1 MLRAAFCFACLA
13 AILSQATPTPSPP
26 PGMAL
31 IPGATFQIGIDTS
44 EIPHLQKIFDLDHP
58 QIFEDELPKHTVTMA
73 SFYLDKNLVTNA
85 DFKRFV
91 DANPD
96 WQFGAVP
103 YALDNGNYL
112 KHWKIS
118 AIAGEKT
125 DPAPDAAQRDHPVV
139 NVNWYAASA
148 YCAWAGKRL
157 PSEAE
162 WELAARSGSGEQFP
176 WPALFAWGNQ
186 PPDKTRVNFG
196 GNLGT
201 TSPVGSYPANAFGLT
216 DMAGN
221 VWQFLADDWANY
233 SAQPATGAPLVINR
247 ASPEAAAPAPT
258 AIDQANNNRTNSN
271 RKVIRGGSY
280 DAAPLNLWL
289 EYRDSHPASN
299 SQPFVGFRCAQSAN
313 SNPSSRK

>member
-13 AILSQATPTPSPP
+13 AILSQADQQPYPP
-26 PGMAL
+26 PAMAL
-31 IPGATFQIGIDTS
+31 IPGATFQMGIAPS
-44 EIPHLQKIFDLDHP
+44 EIPHLQKVFDVASP
-58 QIFEDELPKHTVTMA
+58 QIFEDELPKHTVTVA

-85 DFKRFV
+85 DFQLFV
-91 DANPD
+91 DANPH
-96 WQFGAVP
+96 WQFGRISSD
-103 YALDNGNYL
+103 LDNGNYL
-112 KHWKIS
+112 KHWQRL
-118 AIAGEKT
+118 
-125 DPAPDAAQRDHPVV
+125 DPAGPDSSRAPDPAKLKHPVT

-176 WPALFAWGNQ
+176 WPALFAWGSQ

-233 SAQPATGAPLVINR
+233 PAQPATGAPLIINR

-258 AIDQANNNRTNSN
+258 AIGQANANRPNAD

-313 SNPSSRK
+313 SNPSPRK